1 MQKQNYSKNYKSCFK
16 FLLQYASS
24 YKFLIIGFIIAL
36 TISSLSVLSLGTA
49 LRFLIDSGF
58 KVNDSLNYAL
68 LILLTIVA
76 FLSIATSLRFYF
88 VTLLSEKIILQI
100 RQDVFYKLIHQNQS
114 FFSKNKIGNLISS
127 VTNDL
132 SVIQSFIASNL
143 SILLRNLIILIGAI
157 VILSSTN
164 ISLFL
169 YIIFL
174 IPIVV
179 LPLMLFIKKLKRQ
192 SKETQN
198 VIGDLTSYMHEHLS
212 GVKTIQAFS
221 AERYSKDNF
230 NTQQD
235 IVLNFSKRRILT
247 RSLLTLIVIFLVFS
261 TILFLIKKAGLLLLS
276 NQITAGELSSFVFFS
291 LLVAGAF
298 GAIAEVIG
306 NLFKS
311 IGAFE
316 RIYDILKDSQADEH
330 SKPHTNFQEAI
341 FPIKFNNVNFAYQ
354 AKENT
359 LTNINLSIQKNKI
372 TAIVGP
378 SGSGK
383 STIFNLLLAFY
394 KIDSGSICFADTNYT
409 ELNNN
414 NIRSQF
420 SLVPQDP
427 FMFSGSIA
435 ENIALTKDFNIE
447 RIEKALAD
455 AQAMNFIDQFEKG
468 IFTELTEN
476 GANIS
481 SGQKQRLAIAR
492 AIYHKSSI
500 ILLDEA
506 TSNIDNKN
514 EQNLIKFLKNLS
526 KDYTIVIIAHRRETI
541 QNSDYIY
548 VLEKGKIVDEGND
561 NKLNNK
567 KGLYKTLL
575 GMQSA

>member
-16 FLLQYASS
+16 LLLQYASS

-68 LILLTIVA
+68 LILLSIVA

-100 RQDVFYKLIHQNQS
+100 RQDVFYKLINQS
-114 FFSKNKIGNLISS
+114 QTFFSKNKIGNLISS

-169 YIIFL
+169 YIIVL

-212 GVKTIQAFS
+212 GIKTIQAFS
-221 AERYSKDNF
+221 AESYSKENF
-230 NTQQD
+230 NNQQN
-235 IVLNFSKRRILT
+235 IVLNFSKRRIFT
-247 RSLLTLIVIFLVFS
+247 RSLLTLVIILLVFS

-316 RIYDILKDSQADEH
+316 RIYEILQDSRDDETITP
-330 SKPHTNFQEAI
+330 STSFQEMI

-354 AKENT
+354 AKKEI
-359 LTNINLSIQKNKI
+359 LTNVNLSIQKNKI

-394 KIDSGSICFADTNYT
+394 KIDSGSISFADTNYE
-409 ELNNN
+409 ELNRNI
-414 NIRSQF
+414 IRSKF

-447 RIEKALAD
+447 RIQKALTD
-455 AQAMNFIDQFEKG
+455 AQAMNFIDQFGQG
-468 IFTELTEN
+468 IYTDLTEN
-476 GANIS
+476 GTNIS

-492 AIYHKSSI
+492 AIYHKSSV

-526 KDYTIVIIAHRRETI
+526 KHYTIVIIAHRRETI

-548 VLEKGKIVDEGND
+548 VLDKGRIVDEGND